1 MIGIIHKKSNRYRQM
16 NTLLRK
22 IIRSGV
28 GRARFIMATL
38 GLGVALVLI
47 LLAVQAQVDFND
59 LLHGKFNK
67 NETADFLVVNKVIDA
82 ENQVSENKNAFSQA
96 EIDDVRKQP
105 FVQSLGEI
113 KANNFT
119 MKLESY
125 SESMPFYT
133 DGFCEAVPDEFIDVK
148 SEQWK
153 WNEGQKDLPIIV
165 PSSWLDIYNF
175 GMSLS
180 QKNLPQL
187 SPEAIKALPLKVII
201 RGADGSTA
209 ELVGHVVGLSDRI
222 VSVLVPIN
230 FLNWAN
236 KNYGYNTE
244 TKSTR
249 LVIKTNDPSDP
260 NLVKYLET
268 HKLKTNTDKTRF
280 SEYRQKVNLVVGVIS
295 GFGVVMLL
303 FALLVFSLFIQ
314 LTIASCKEEINLLIT
329 LGTSPKQLG
338 KFLMKQFFPANVL
351 IMALCIVL
359 MAGLQ
364 YIAYSLLQ
372 KQNMFISLWISPWTI
387 AAAVAVLVMVW
398 LVYKITIRKYVKA

>member
-1 MIGIIHKKSNRYRQM
+1 M

-28 GRARFIMATL
+28 GRTRFVMATL
-38 GLGVALVLI
+38 GLGVALLLI
-47 LLAVQAQVDFND
+47 LLAVQAQIDFND
-59 LLHGKFNK
+59 LLHGKYNK
-67 NETADFLVVNKVIDA
+67 SETADFLVVNKIIDA
-82 ENQVSENKNAFSQA
+82 DNQVSENKNAFTQP

-125 SESMPFYT
+125 SEAMPFYT

-153 WNEGQKDLPIIV
+153 WSEGQKDLPIIV

-187 SPEAIKALPLKVII
+187 SAEAIKALPLKVTI

-236 KNYGYNTE
+236 KNYGYSAE

-260 NLVKYLET
+260 QLVKYLET

-329 LGTSPKQLG
+329 LGTSPNQLG
-338 KFLMKQFFPANVL
+338 KFLMKQFFPANVI
-351 IMALCIVL
+351 IMLVCIGL
-359 MAGLQ
+359 MSVLQ
-364 YIAYSLLQ
+364 YVASNLLQ
-372 KQNMFISLWISPWTI
+372 KQNMFISEWLSPWTI
-387 AAAVAVLVMVW
+387 AAALAVLVMVW
-398 LVYKITIRKYVKA
+398 LVYKNTINKYVKG